1 MRYRLRS
8 LVALVT
14 VCAIAF
20 GLLRG
25 SIIEPEP
32 YWGLYLIGLGSV
44 CAGIA
49 GAVITLF
56 DPSTT

>member
-14 VCAIAF
+14 ACGIAF

-25 SIIEPEP
+25 MIVEPEP
-32 YWGLYLIGLGSV
+32 YWGLYLIGLTSV

-49 GAVITLF
+49 GAAITLF
-56 DPSTT
+56 DPSTS